1 MRRRGAN
8 VEITESVFPDETFRK
23 YVSEKIDTDKN
34 KMLSESE
41 IHAVTVIDI
50 ATGNNWMYKSSKNLK
65 GIELFTELTT
75 LRCGGTSVASLELS
89 ENKKLRYLKCNETP
103 LTSLNLSQNKML
115 EELTCHS
122 TKIETLDLSY
132 NSALTKLWCYNT
144 PLANLDVSNCEKLTY
159 LNIENTKM
167 TYLDVS
173 QNGALKNLYTEG
185 APLYAISAGEN
196 QNLSLNLTTEMNIT
210 VPEESFDVKA
220 YMPSLDVTKFR
231 VETGA
236 VLNGS
241 TISGYAEGTPI
252 VGKYQDGGVQI
263 TLTLH
268 LTIGQETKKIEIN
281 EVNFSDSKFRKYVS
295 EKCDSNKDGYLSEGE
310 AAKVT
315 EINASN
321 TTKYTGIKKF
331 ERNRILY
338 KFEKTEFKKS
348 DWNRSS

>member
-1 MRRRGAN
+1 MLKLRKVYFRMKHF
-8 VEITESVFPDETFRK
+8 ESMFLK
-23 YVSEKIDTDKN
+23 KIDTDKN

-173 QNGALKNLYTEG
+173 QNSALKNLYTEG

-210 VPEESFDVKA
+210 VPEESFDV
-220 YMPSLDVTKFR
+220 YINTSPYDW
-231 VETGA
+231 
-236 VLNGS
+236 
-241 TISGYAEGTPI
+241 SG
-252 VGKYQDGGVQI
+252 
-263 TLTLH
+263 
-268 LTIGQETKKIEIN
+268 N
-281 EVNFSDSKFRKYVS
+281 EKN
-295 EKCDSNKDGYLSEGE
+295 
-310 AAKVT
+310 
-315 EINASN
+315 
-321 TTKYTGIKKF
+321 
-331 ERNRILY
+331 RN
-338 KFEKTEFKKS
+338 
-348 DWNRSS
+348 